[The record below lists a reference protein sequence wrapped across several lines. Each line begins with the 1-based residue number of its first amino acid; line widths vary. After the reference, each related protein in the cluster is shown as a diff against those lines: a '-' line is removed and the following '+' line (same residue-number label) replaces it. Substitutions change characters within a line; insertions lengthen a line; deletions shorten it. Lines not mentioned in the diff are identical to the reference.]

1 MPRVEVELGVWK
13 ELAIDAK
20 RELAEARRLIEALKF
35 EIGSLDL
42 QAVSQSHGGAIL
54 RLAALLSWAE
64 AWLTRTSGPE
74 ED

>member
-20 RELAEARRLIEALKF
+20 RELAEARRLIEAF
-35 EIGSLDL
+35 GSLDL